1 MKITWVGHAC
11 FLLEAPEATVLTDPF
26 NAAVPYPSFPEQ
38 PVNVV
43 TISHDHADHNAIDRV
58 TGQPIAVR
66 TPGEQ
71 MAHGVSFRGIPS
83 FHDDIQ
89 GAARGRNLLFRFELD
104 GVRIAHLGDVGV
116 PLSAEQIAALDDVEL
131 LFIPVG
137 GHYTI
142 GPKQAAAIVKSL
154 PAVRLVI
161 PMHFRTDVLADW
173 PIGPVEDFARTMDNV
188 RQIGTSA
195 VSLDRGTLPETLE
208 VWILNYA

>member
-26 NAAVPYPSFPEQ
+26 DAAVPYPHFPEQ
-38 PVNVV
+38 PVDVV
-43 TISHDHADHNAIDRV
+43 TISHDHADHNAFDRV
-58 TGQPIAVR
+58 AGQPIAVR

-71 MAHGVSFRGIPS
+71 VAQGMTFHAIPS
-83 FHDDIQ
+83 FHDDAQ
-89 GAARGRNLLFRFELD
+89 GAARGSNLIFRFELD
-104 GVRIAHLGDVGV
+104 GIRIAHLGDLGV
-116 PLSAEQIAALDDVEL
+116 ELSPEQIAALDGVEL
-131 LFIPVG
+131 LFLPVG

-142 GPKQAAAIVKSL
+142 GPKQAAAIIQTL
-154 PAVRLVI
+154 PTVRLVI

-188 RQIGTSA
+188 RQTGCSA